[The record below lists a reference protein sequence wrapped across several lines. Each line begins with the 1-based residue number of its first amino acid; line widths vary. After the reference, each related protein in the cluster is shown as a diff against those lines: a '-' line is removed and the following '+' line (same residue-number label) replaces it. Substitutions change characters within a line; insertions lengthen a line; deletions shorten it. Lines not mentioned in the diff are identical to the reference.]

1 MKIHKEGY
9 KICIVT
15 FISLIII
22 NGIAFHLFP
31 KYSFV
36 LSLLLLFSIFI
47 IILLGFFFYK
57 PTRALRFDKNKIYSP
72 ADGKIVAIEETN
84 EDEYFKERR
93 IQVSI
98 FMSIWNAH
106 INWSPVEG
114 MIKYYKYHPGKFLIA
129 RNPKSSSLNERSSL
143 VIETGPNIQ
152 VMVRQIAGMV
162 ARRIVTY
169 VTGAGQNFKQG
180 EEFGFIKFG
189 SRVDIL
195 LPLNTRVNVKLGDKV
210 RGCKTTIATIIWM
223 HRFFYSIIILN
234 KGLYPFTSPEALYV
248 S

>member
-1 MKIHKEGY
+1 MKIHQEGY

-22 NGIAFHLFP
+22 NGIAFNLFP
-31 KYSFV
+31 KYTFV
-36 LSLLLLFSIFI
+36 LSLLLLLSIFI

-57 PTRALRFDKNKIYSP
+57 PARALRFDKNKIYSP

-84 EDEYFKERR
+84 EDEYFKEQR

-114 MIKYYKYHPGKFLIA
+114 LIKYYKYHPGKFLIA
-129 RNPKSSSLNERSSL
+129 RNPKSSHLNERSTL

-169 VTGAGQNFKQG
+169 VTSTGQKFTQG
-180 EEFGFIKFG
+180 EELGFIKFG

-195 LPLNTRVNVKLGDKV
+195 LPLNTRLNVKIGDKV
-210 RGCKTTIATIIWM
+210 RGRKTTIATII
-223 HRFFYSIIILN
+223 
-234 KGLYPFTSPEALYV
+234 
-248 S
+248 